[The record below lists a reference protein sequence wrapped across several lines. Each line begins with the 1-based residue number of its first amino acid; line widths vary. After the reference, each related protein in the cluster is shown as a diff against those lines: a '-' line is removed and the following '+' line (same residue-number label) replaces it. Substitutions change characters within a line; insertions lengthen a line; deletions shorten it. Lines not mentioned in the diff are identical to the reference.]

1 MDYKLI
7 IIGAGPA
14 GYVAAIRA
22 GQTGIKTALIEKE
35 KLGGMCLNWGCIPSK
50 ALLESAKFYKK
61 MKLAKEFG
69 IDGLNYDQLSFNWPE
84 SVQRAAKITDKL
96 QKGIAHLL
104 KKNEIDSISGEAT
117 IIDEHTVEVNGKKI
131 SSEYIFIATGSR
143 PAKIDYPIDP
153 KKIVEMDTL
162 LGMKKLPKNIAVIGH
177 SPTAMEMSQLLAMI
191 GHRVSLLVPGEDLL
205 PMLDPVVS
213 DFAGKQLKKFGVDV
227 YLNAK
232 ITGDI
237 KNGIKSGKNEIKADF
252 VINSEMRTAILPP
265 AKIKFEMNNQFIK
278 ANKWFQ
284 TNYMNVFAIGDV
296 NGILPVAHAA
306 SAQGI
311 NAVDQINGVNE
322 VLDHERIPINI
333 YSEPEIAQV
342 GLTEP
347 QLKARGIDFKDSR
360 FPITAN
366 GKAMTEGH
374 PEGFVRILSE
384 KIYGEVLGVQIVSAN
399 ATDLIAE
406 ATAFLQMEGTVFDI
420 AKVVHAHPTVSEVFM
435 EAGFAGTGKP
445 IHI

>member
-1 MDYKLI
+1 MDYKLV
-7 IIGAGPA
+7 IIGSGPA

-22 GQTGIKTALIEKE
+22 GQTGIKTVLIEKE

-50 ALLESAKFYKK
+50 ALLESAKLFRKLKK
-61 MKLAKEFG
+61 AKEFG
-69 IDGLNYDQLSFNWPE
+69 IDGLNHEDLSFNWPE
-84 SVQRAAKITDKL
+84 SVQRAAKITERL
-96 QKGIAHLL
+96 QKGIAGLL
-104 KKNEIDSISGEAT
+104 KKNAVDTITGEAT
-117 IIDEHTVEVNGKKI
+117 IIDKHRVEVNGKKI
-131 SSEYIFIATGSR
+131 SAEYIFIATGSR
-143 PAKIDYPIDP
+143 PAKIEYPFD
-153 KKIVEMDTL
+153 KKKMVEIDTL
-162 LGMKKLPKNIAVIGH
+162 LGMKKLPENIAVIGH

-191 GHRVSLLVPGEDLL
+191 GHNVSLLVPGENLL

-213 DFAGKQLKKFGVDV
+213 DFAGKQLKKYGVDV
-227 YLNAK
+227 YLNAE
-232 ITGDI
+232 ISGDS
-237 KNGIKSGKNEIKADF
+237 KEGIRSGKNDIKADM

-265 AKIKFEMNNQFIK
+265 SKIKLEMNNRFLK
-278 ANKWFQ
+278 VNKWFQ
-284 TNYMNVFAIGDV
+284 TNYNNVFAIGDV
-296 NGILPVAHAA
+296 NGIKPVAHAA

-311 NAVDQINGVNE
+311 NAVNQINGVNE
-322 VLDHERIPINI
+322 ELDHNRIPINI

-347 QLKARGIDFKDSR
+347 QLKAKGIDYKDSR
-360 FPITAN
+360 FPLTAN

-384 KIYGEVLGVQIVSAN
+384 KLYGEVLGVQIVSAN

-406 ATAFLQMEGTVFDI
+406 ATAFMQMEGTVFDI